1 MATSNKEKGT
11 AMQSFRLK
19 ARIARRFPDPV
30 HPGVERYV
38 FFARLLDTPT
48 GMPKDSNARSQ
59 NIERR
64 VYRDVRTSML
74 TPASYHEAGFH
85 LKHNG
90 ITVIASKVKKLDDSN
105 YEIVIGADEGI
116 VDGAHS
122 YDLIEE
128 NRQEDIP
135 ENQFVKW
142 EILVNVNESW
152 ISDISG
158 GLNTSVQV
166 QDMSLE
172 NLKGSFKWMKEILED
187 KPFYDTIA
195 WRENEKG
202 LFDARDIVAFL
213 TMFNIFSYPN
223 SGDSHP
229 VIAYSSKSGT
239 LRAYQENSEEYQKL
253 RDILL
258 DILELHDTIQFT
270 FREHWNK
277 GGGQAGS
284 LSFVE
289 SRRRGDFSLPFIDNI
304 TSYRLLKGALYP
316 LLSAFR
322 WMVTINKESETAEW
336 KIGFEDVKLLWHE
349 TAREL
354 IGIVAQHNTEIGRNP
369 NALGKSKSLWSA
381 LHKAVAVRELQS
393 RS

>member
-1 MATSNKEKGT
+1 
-11 AMQSFRLK
+11 MQIFKLK

-30 HPGVERYV
+30 HPGVERFV

-74 TPASYHEAGFH
+74 TPASYLEAGFH
-85 LKHNG
+85 LKHKG
-90 ITVIASKVKKLDDSN
+90 ITVIASKVIKLDDDN
-105 YEIVIGADEGI
+105 YEVVIGANEGI

-122 YDLIEE
+122 YDLIEKNKE
-128 NRQEDIP
+128 EDIP
-135 ENQFVKW
+135 EDQFVKW

-172 NLKGSFKWMKEILED
+172 NLKGSFKWMKDILED
-187 KPFYDTIA
+187 KPFYETIA

-223 SGDSHP
+223 NGDTHP
-229 VIAYSSKSGT
+229 VIAYSSKAGT
-239 LRAYQENSEEYQKL
+239 LKAYQENREEYQKL
-253 RDILL
+253 CDILL
-258 DILELHDTIQFT
+258 DILELHDTIQST
-270 FREHWNK
+270 FRDRWNK
-277 GGGQAGS
+277 GGGQAGN

-289 SRRRGDFSLPFIDNI
+289 SRKRGEFPLPFIDDS
-304 TSYRLLKGALYP
+304 TSHRLLNGALYP
-316 LLSAFR
+316 LLSSFR
-322 WMVTINKESETAEW
+322 WMVTINKESKTAEW
-336 KIGFEDVKLLWHE
+336 KYDFEDVKLLWHE
-349 TAREL
+349 SAREL

-381 LHKAVAVRELQS
+381 LHKAVAFRELQS